1 MKKASLL
8 IVASAIVFST
18 TASAQVSQRKSQDD
32 SGLYIG
38 GALGAFGI
46 GNDENNL
53 KKGPSSTSK
62 DGGGGKLFTGYQ
74 LTENFGV
81 EIGGMRSN
89 TLKRTFIVDA
99 RNVEQKGKV
108 EAIYLAATG
117 RLPLGEHFA
126 LNARLG
132 VARGKFSGTNVLPA
146 SSTIIGAKTGA
157 LIGGG
162 GEYRFTPK
170 ISATLDFDYLPDI
183 SSRTRALMFSAGVKF
198 LF

>member
-8 IVASAIVFST
+8 IVSSVIAFST
-18 TASAQVSQRKSQDD
+18 TGFAQIPQNKAEDGV
-32 SGLYIG
+32 GLYIG

-53 KKGPSSTSK
+53 KKGSSSTSK
-62 DGGGGKLFTGYQ
+62 NGNGAKLFAGYQ
-74 LTENFGV
+74 ISENFGV

-89 TLKRTFIVDA
+89 VLKRTFIVDT

-108 EAIYLAATG
+108 EATYLAATG
-117 RLPLGEHFA
+117 RLPLGENFA

-157 LIGGG
+157 LIGAG

-170 ISATLDFDYLPDI
+170 LSATLDFDYLPDI
-183 SSRTRALMFSAGVKF
+183 SPRTRALMFSAGVKF
-198 LF
+198 FF